1 MAKKNITYSEAIAEI
16 EQIIERIESNEVPI
30 DDLSK
35 NVARVAELLKLCKA
49 QLKGTE
55 EEIEKILKDFS
66 D

>member
-1 MAKKNITYSEAIAEI
+1 MAKKNVTYSEAIAEI
-16 EQIIERIESNEVPI
+16 EQIIERIENNEIEI

-35 NVARVAELLKLCKA
+35 SVSRVSELLKLCKA

-55 EEIEKILKDFS
+55 EEVEKIMKEFS

>member
-16 EQIIERIESNEVPI
+16 EQIIERIENNEVPI

-35 NVARVAELLKLCKA
+35 SVARVAELLKICKA